1 VQVKADLSI
10 DFSQFNLSKIFDKV
24 QTMVSEATGF
34 NIDFELP
41 ALPGSS
47 GTPGGLPPL
56 LGELGSKLNFLAPFL
71 DFNALRDGLSS
82 SYVPRHQNSPGLGP
96 GARDMPPPRHSE
108 RVLNN
113 RCSTCC
119 NALSRVHYCI
129 HCAAYL
135 KDSGVKR
142 YSVQ

>member
-1 VQVKADLSI
+1 VQVTADLSI

-82 SYVPRHQNSPGLGP
+82 SYVPRHQDSRVSLGP
-96 GARDMPPPRHSE
+96 GARD
-108 RVLNN
+108 VLP
-113 RCSTCC
+113 
-119 NALSRVHYCI
+119 VI

-135 KDSGVKR
+135 KEV
-142 YSVQ
+142 V